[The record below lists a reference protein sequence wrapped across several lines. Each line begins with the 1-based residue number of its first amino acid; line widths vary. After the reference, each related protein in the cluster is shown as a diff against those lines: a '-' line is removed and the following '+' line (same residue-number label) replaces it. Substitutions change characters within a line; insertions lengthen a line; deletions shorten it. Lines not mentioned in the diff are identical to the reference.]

1 MPAGTLVGIAALL
14 FNALVWGVSWWPMRW
29 LQGHGL
35 HPLFTTVVIY
45 ALAVAFITLT
55 RPKAWGYLFNAP
67 VLWVLVL
74 ASGFTN
80 AGFNWAVTVGDV
92 VRVVLLFYLMP
103 VWAVLLA
110 RWLLNEPLTARAL
123 ARVGMAV
130 AGAAVVLW
138 AGRDPSAQAIQPS
151 LLADALAVAG
161 GLSFA
166 LNNVMLRREQA
177 RPAEARALAM
187 FLGGVLVAGLAGLG
201 LVAQGLAPA
210 PTLPAP
216 VVWGALLALSVLF
229 LLSNLALQVGAGR
242 LSANVTAVVMIT
254 EVLFAAVSALLLDAT
269 AANAAMWLGGA
280 LIVAAAMLAALRP

>member
-1 MPAGTLVGIAALL
+1 
-14 FNALVWGVSWWPMRW
+14 VWGVSWWPMRW

-45 ALAVAFITLT
+45 MLAVAFITAT
-55 RPKAWGYLFNAP
+55 RPKAWAQLFNAP
-67 VLWVLVL
+67 VLWVLVM

-110 RWLLNEPLTARAL
+110 RWLLDEPLTARAL

-138 AGRDPSAQAIQPS
+138 AGRDPTAQAVQPT

-161 GLSFA
+161 GFSFA

-187 FLGGVLVAGLAGLG
+187 FVGGVLVAGLAGLG

-216 VVWGALLALSVLF
+216 MVWGALLALAALF

-242 LSANVTAVVMIT
+242 LRANVTAVVMIT
-254 EVLFAAVSALLLDAT
+254 EVLFASVSALMLDAT
-269 AANAAMWLGGA
+269 AASAAMWAGGA
-280 LIVAAAMLAALRP
+280 LIVAAAVLAALRP